1 MNDKFFLKSVDETFE
16 ALSSCENGLTK
27 AEAAKRLKA
36 NGSNELKA
44 KKQKNI
50 FEKFISQFKD
60 VFVIILLC
68 AALITAVIAI
78 FEQDYGEFVDV
89 GIILAI
95 VIINAVIGVAQ
106 ENKADSALKALQDM
120 SKPFAKVKRDGEVI
134 KIPSAEIVVGDVV
147 VLEAGDVV
155 PADLRLISAKSLKIE
170 ESALTGESLAVEKTV
185 DPLSNDQAP
194 LGDRTNTA
202 YSASVVTYGRGE
214 GIVVATGMDTEVGK
228 IADMLSEDEDEVT
241 PIQKKLSKTG
251 KIISIGV
258 IIIAAVIF
266 AVSLLSLIHIGFSI
280 DKLLNAFMTSVA
292 IAVAAIPEGL
302 TAVITII
309 MALGVRKM
317 SNRNAIVKK
326 LPAVETLGSTQ
337 IICSD
342 KTGTLTMN
350 KMTVTRIDASAP
362 AKEYIKNCMILC
374 NDTMVHRDE
383 NGVTLLGDPTE
394 TALIAFYDATGVE
407 SENIRVSYPR
417 VDEVP
422 FDSERKLMT
431 TVNEVSGKRLV
442 FVKGATDML
451 VKRCTR
457 FMAEDGV
464 HPITDADKEYIAAKN
479 HEFASQALRVLAYA
493 YKEDDGKDYESDLI
507 FLGLSGMI
515 DPPRKEVKAAVATCR
530 RAGITPVMITGDHK
544 DTAFAIACELD
555 IANDPA
561 QVVTGAELSE
571 MTDEEL
577 AEKVPFLRVYARV
590 SPEHKVRIVKAWKS
604 LGKTVAMTGDG
615 VNDAPGI
622 KAADIGV
629 GMGITGTDVT
639 KGAADVVLTD
649 DNFATIVDAVEE
661 GRKIFDNI
669 QKAIQFLLSANIS
682 EVLCLFITTMVFSF
696 MGVDL
701 TFLLPVQILWI
712 NLVTDSLPALA
723 LGMENSDED
732 IMNRPPRQSE
742 DNLFAGNLGI
752 NILYQGAL
760 QTVITLGVFFIS
772 QALGASHDTAATMSF
787 VTLCLTQLFH
797 CFNAKSL
804 NGSIFKKTLFKN
816 RFMLISF
823 FVGAALTLG
832 VVLIPGINDVFHL
845 ASLNFLEWVVTI
857 LAAFSII
864 PFVELIK
871 LIIRSSK
878 KSA

>member
-1 MNDKFFLKSVDETFE
+1 MEEKFFLKTVEETFNS
-16 ALSSCENGLTK
+16 LSSGENGLSQ
-27 AEAAKRLKA
+27 AEARSRLKRDGA
-36 NGSNELKA
+36 NELKA
-44 KKQKNI
+44 KKQKNLVQ
-50 FEKFISQFKD
+50 KFLAQFKD
-60 VFVIILLC
+60 VFVVILLC
-68 AALITAVIAI
+68 AALITAVIAV
-78 FEQDYGEFVDV
+78 FEENYGDFVDV

-95 VIINAVIGVAQ
+95 VIINAVIGVVQ
-106 ENKADSALKALQDM
+106 EAKADSALKALQDM
-120 SKPFAKVKRDGEVI
+120 SKPFAKVKRNGEVV

-170 ESALTGESLAVEKTV
+170 ESALTGESLPVEKTV
-185 DPLSNDQAP
+185 AAIENEQAP

-202 YSASVVTYGRGE
+202 FSASVVTYGRGE
-214 GIVVATGMDTEVGK
+214 GVVIATGMNTEVGK
-228 IADMLSEDEDEVT
+228 IADMLSADEDEVT

-266 AVSLLSLIHIGFSI
+266 AVSILSLIRISFAV

-350 KMTVTRIDASAP
+350 KMTVTKIEASSI
-362 AKEYIKNCMILC
+362 AKEHLKNCMILC
-374 NDTMVHRDE
+374 NDTMIHRD
-383 NGVTLLGDPTE
+383 GDSSTLIGDPTE
-394 TALIAFYDATGVE
+394 TALIAFYDPTGIE
-407 SENIRVSYPR
+407 CENVRKACPR

-422 FDSERKLMT
+422 FDSDRKLMT
-431 TVNEVSGKRLV
+431 TVNLINGKRMVL
-442 FVKGATDML
+442 VKGATDML
-451 VKRCTR
+451 VKRCSK
-457 FMAEDGV
+457 FMSEDGV
-464 HPITDADKEYIAAKN
+464 RDMTDETKDKIFAKN

-493 YKEDDGKDYESDLI
+493 FKEDDGSEYENDLV

-515 DPPRKEVKAAVATCR
+515 DPPRKEVKAAVATCK

-555 IANDPA
+555 IATDLS
-561 QVVTGAELSE
+561 QVITGAELSE
-571 MTDEEL
+571 MSDDELIERVT
-577 AEKVPFLRVYARV
+577 KLRVYARV
-590 SPEHKVRIVKAWKS
+590 SPEHKVRIVKAWRS
-604 LGKTVAMTGDG
+604 LGKIVAMTGDG

-723 LGMENSDED
+723 LGMENSDEN
-732 IMNRPPRQSE
+732 IMDRPPRISS
-742 DNLFAGNLGI
+742 DNLFAGSLGI
-752 NILYQGAL
+752 NIIYQGVL
-760 QTVITLGVFFIS
+760 QTVITLGIFFGS
-772 QALGASHDTAATMSF
+772 KAFGVPHETAATMAF
-787 VTLCLTQLFH
+787 VALCLTQLFH

-804 NGSIFKKTLFKN
+804 NGTIFKKTVFKN
-816 RFMLISF
+816 RFMIISF
-823 FVGAALTLG
+823 IVGAALTVG
-832 VVLIPGINDVFHL
+832 VVLIPGLNAVFKL
-845 ASLNFLEWVVTI
+845 TELNFLQWVVTV

-864 PFVELIK
+864 PLVELIK
-871 LIIRSSK
+871 LIIRSAK
-878 KSA
+878 KTA